1 MIHDLK
7 CWPEYFKA
15 VKSGIKPFEYRK
27 DDRGYAVGDTLHLR
41 EYDPETEQ
49 YTGDEID
56 KTVTYILPTRKFAKC
71 GDGANFVIMGLA
83 PRDWTPCAEGLPTTG
98 EIVRALRNCADATGK
113 RKPCTP
119 ECCFFN
125 KTNCCAESLY
135 SSAADRLES
144 QEQKLELLNG
154 GDFDVIDIPAAL
166 AYLESVEEIL
176 PHASALIDL
185 IQSLKGTAIELTAR
199 AEQAEKERDAL
210 VKSVDRLVEAWEN
223 FKSPALIEL
232 VKQWRGQP
240 QEGEGK

>member
-1 MIHDLK
+1 MSTN
-7 CWPEYFKA
+7 E
-15 VKSGIKPFEYRK
+15 
-27 DDRGYAVGDTLHLR
+27 
-41 EYDPETEQ
+41 
-49 YTGDEID
+49 
-56 KTVTYILPTRKFAKC
+56 
-71 GDGANFVIMGLA
+71 
-83 PRDWTPCAEGLPTTG
+83 PTTG
-98 EIVRALRNCADATGK
+98 EIVRVLRCIADDI
-113 RKPCTP
+113 
-119 ECCFFN
+119 ECKDCRYKYPVGN
-125 KTNCCAESLY
+125 AILCDHEQMNGN
-135 SSAADRLES
+135 AADRLES
-144 QEQKLELLNG
+144 QEKKLELLNG

-232 VKQWRGQP
+232 VKQWRGLP